1 MQDRGEADSDADGW
15 KQQQQQ
21 QGDAVQ
27 DNTAR
32 SFTFSSAEQ
41 EHLNSPAQSH
51 RFSPPASPTRVTLH
65 RSGSVVIES
74 ANASV
79 ASPEQYSTR
88 DLPLPPQSQRA
99 SQADADLREISA
111 AMRYVNVSSNGGRAN
126 ISSSAVLAA
135 ARHSSSDAQ
144 QHLQQQ
150 RPAYTSFTSD
160 TAAPSSSANYGY
172 SYNASTAY
180 SRTQHTAAAQ
190 QQQQQS
196 SPARSTGSYSAR
208 YGDPLVYGG
217 SSGTG
222 GGASSSQAVLSA
234 LKSLQEKIRRL
245 EVDRDAAISE
255 GSELRAKL
263 ERQQADNEHQQ
274 VSNASI
280 IYINV
285 YKIMQWSFTQNK
297 LKVSTG

>member
-1 MQDRGEADSDADGW
+1 MQDRGDAQDATDGW
-15 KQQQQQ
+15 KQQQQ

-27 DNTAR
+27 DTAR

-41 EHLNSPAQSH
+41 EHVNSPGQSH

-79 ASPEQYSTR
+79 TSPQQYSTR
-88 DLPLPPQSQRA
+88 DLPPPPQSQRT

-111 AMRYVNVSSNGGRAN
+111 AMRYVNVSSNGGRSG
-126 ISSSAVLAA
+126 ISSSTVLAA
-135 ARHSSSDAQ
+135 ARQSSDAQ

-150 RPAYTSFTSD
+150 QQQRPTYTSFTSD
-160 TAAPSSSANYGY
+160 TAAPSSAAAASANYGY

-180 SRTQHTAAAQ
+180 SRTHHTAA

-196 SPARSTGSYSAR
+196 SPARSTGSYSTR
-208 YGDPLVYGG
+208 YGDPLLYGG
-217 SSGTG
+217 SGS

-245 EVDRDAAISE
+245 EVDRDAAINE

-274 VSNASI
+274 VCLF
-280 IYINV
+280 V
-285 YKIMQWSFTQNK
+285 C
-297 LKVSTG
+297 

>member
-1 MQDRGEADSDADGW
+1 LNVATTARKFAKIEQAQMQDRGEADSDADGW

-27 DNTAR
+27 NNTAR

-41 EHLNSPAQSH
+41 EHLNSPGQTH

-79 ASPEQYSTR
+79 ASPQQYSTR
-88 DLPLPPQSQRA
+88 DLPLPPQSQQSA
-99 SQADADLREISA
+99 QADADLREISA
-111 AMRYVNVSSNGGRAN
+111 AMRYVNVSSSNGGRAN

-135 ARHSSSDAQ
+135 ARHSSDAQ

-150 RPAYTSFTSD
+150 QRPTYTGFTSD

-180 SRTQHTAAAQ
+180 SRTHHTAAQQ

-208 YGDPLVYGG
+208 YGDPLVYG
-217 SSGTG
+217 SSGT
-222 GGASSSQAVLSA
+222 GASSSQAVLSA

-274 VSNASI
+274 VSTIYYISI
-280 IYINV
+280 EIIV
-285 YKIMQWSFTQNK
+285 
-297 LKVSTG
+297 